1 MGRRGAGTRRERR
14 ARGGEWSGG
23 RNQGGSN
30 RDTGVGIAGER
41 NRSDHAVL
49 KEWGEKVD
57 PAFGHWAEGDIHDRV
72 VESDEILKVNGSDR
86 NQERLREVAVA
97 VVSIT
102 HGEVKS
108 STVHGGRQREQLRE
122 WELVQEGAG

>member
-1 MGRRGAGTRRERR
+1 MEWGRAKDTR
-14 ARGGEWSGG
+14 
-23 RNQGGSN
+23 
-30 RDTGVGIAGER
+30 TGVGVAAER
-41 NRSDHAVL
+41 NRGDHTVR

-86 NQERLREVAVA
+86 NQERLREVAFIMVPIA
-97 VVSIT
+97 

-108 STVHGGRQREQLRE
+108 STVLGGRQRERFRVGG
-122 WELVQEGAG
+122 LVQEGAC